1 VRRKRSKA
9 ASDEWLLARGES
21 IEWLLPEA
29 ARREMRTQQLSRQV
43 VELAPVG
50 RQIMVGEGKESLR
63 DGQGDGRKAW

>member
-1 VRRKRSKA
+1 
-9 ASDEWLLARGES
+9 
-21 IEWLLPEA
+21 
-29 ARREMRTQQLSRQV
+29 MRTQQLSRQV